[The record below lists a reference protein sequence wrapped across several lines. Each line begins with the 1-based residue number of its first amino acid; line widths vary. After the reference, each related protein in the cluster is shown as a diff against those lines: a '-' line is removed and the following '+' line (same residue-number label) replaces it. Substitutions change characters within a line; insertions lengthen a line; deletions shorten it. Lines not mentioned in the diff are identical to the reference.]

1 MIKNK
6 LQKKLYKEEF
16 LLLGLLYIKLYVHY
30 FIINLTTSLNMFLY
44 DPYETTKA
52 RDDETKPIQ
61 QTKRCLRSAEII
73 TIKVITIIMAVL
85 SA

>member
-1 MIKNK
+1 M
-6 LQKKLYKEEF
+6 YEEKF
-16 LLLGLLYIKLYVHY
+16 LLLGLLYEII
-30 FIINLTTSLNMFLY
+30 FIDLTISLKMFLY
-44 DPYETTKA
+44 DPYERTKA

-61 QTKRCLRSAEII
+61 PTKRSLRSAEII

>member
-1 MIKNK
+1 MKK
-6 LQKKLYKEEF
+6 SCYLQAYMKLYR
-16 LLLGLLYIKLYVHY
+16 HY
-30 FIINLTTSLNMFLY
+30 FTIALTTSLNMFLY

-52 RDDETKPIQ
+52 REDETKPIQ
-61 QTKRCLRSAEII
+61 PTKRSFRSAEII